1 MSSDRIVV
9 STRGLS
15 KSYVIEHR
23 PQDSTVA
30 EALFRLLAN
39 PFRSSAKEEVWSLRD
54 VSLDIREGQIVG
66 VVGRNGAGKSTLL
79 KLLSRITEPTRG
91 EARIAGRVGSLIE
104 VGTGF
109 QPELT
114 GRENIFLNGTI
125 LGMRRSEIAR
135 RFDQIV
141 DFSGIE
147 KYLDTPVKRY
157 SSGMYVRLAFAVAAH
172 LDTDILFVDEVLSV
186 GDAEFQ
192 KKCLGRLSDVA
203 EEGRTVMFVGHNMAT
218 LESLCTH
225 GILLDKGRLL
235 HAGTLKETVAEY
247 QQMIRPEHISQETV
261 VARRVDY
268 GSRYEHVRSADLVDE
283 SGNSTRCVTVG
294 EKLAIRVALEMPL
307 PLEGAVFVAWIDSSF
322 GNCVLTLK
330 TPRTG
335 GPMERL
341 HGKCE
346 VTCVVD
352 SIPLMPGEYVL
363 NFGLWKG
370 AGYIDLVDGNIT
382 FIVQNGDTFGDGWGA
397 HATGVCVAPSRW
409 RIERTVVREAAIA
422 PT

>member
-1 MSSDRIVV
+1 MSSEKIVV
-9 STRGLS
+9 SARGLS
-15 KSYVIEHR
+15 KSYIIEHKA
-23 PQDSTVA
+23 QVSTA
-30 EALFRLLAN
+30 TEALFRFLAN
-39 PFRSSAKEEVWSLRD
+39 PFRPSPKEEVWSLRD
-54 VSLDIREGQIVG
+54 ASFDIRKGQIVG

-114 GRENIFLNGTI
+114 GRENIFLNGAI

-135 RFDQIV
+135 CFDRIV
-141 DFSGIE
+141 DFSGVE

-203 EEGRTVMFVGHNMAT
+203 EEGRTVMFVGHNMDT

-247 QQMIRPEHISQETV
+247 KHMIRPDRIVSETV
-261 VARRVDY
+261 VAQRVDY
-268 GSRYEHVRSADLVDE
+268 GERYEHVRSADLIDE
-283 SGNSTRCVTVG
+283 SGKSTRQVMVGGPLTVRVT
-294 EKLAIRVALEMPL
+294 LDMPL
-307 PLEGAVFVAWIDSSF
+307 PMDGAVFVVWVDSSF
-322 GNCVLTLK
+322 GNCILTLK

-341 HGKCE
+341 RGKCE
-346 VTCVVD
+346 LTCTVD
-352 SIPLMPGEYVL
+352 HVPLMPGEYML

-382 FIVQNGDTFGDGWGA
+382 FVVQNNDAFGDGWGA

-409 RIERTVVREAAIA
+409 RVDSNARRKVEALQ
-422 PT
+422 P

>member
-9 STRGLS
+9 SARGLS
-15 KSYVIEHR
+15 KSYVIEHKAR
-23 PQDSTVA
+23 ETTA
-30 EALFRLLAN
+30 TEALFRLLAN
-39 PFRSSAKEEVWSLRD
+39 PFRKTAREEVWSLRD
-54 VSLDIREGQIVG
+54 VSFDIRKGQIVG

-79 KLLSRITEPTRG
+79 KLLSRITEPTSG

-125 LGMRRSEIAR
+125 LGMRRCEISR

-141 DFSGIE
+141 DFSGVE

-192 KKCLGRLSDVA
+192 RKCLGRLSDVA

-235 HAGTLKETVAEY
+235 HAGTLKETIAEY
-247 QQMIRPEHISQETV
+247 QQMIRPEHIPQETIV
-261 VARRVDY
+261 PQRVDY
-268 GSRYEHVRSADLVDE
+268 GSRYEHVRAADLLDD
-283 SGNSTRCVTVG
+283 SGCSTRRVAVG
-294 EKLAIRVALEMPL
+294 ERLTVRIWLDMPI
-307 PLEGAVFVAWIDSSF
+307 PLEGVVLVVWVDSSF
-322 GNCVLTLK
+322 GNCILTLK

-335 GPMERL
+335 RSFERL
-341 HGKCE
+341 HGKCAL
-346 VTCVVD
+346 TCVVD
-352 SIPLMPGEYVL
+352 SIPLMPGEYIL

-382 FIVQNGDTFGDGWGA
+382 FTVQNSDTFGDGWGA

-409 RIERTVVREAAIA
+409 RLDSPVRERAGSIQA
-422 PT
+422 

>member
-1 MSSDRIVV
+1 MSYKDIVV
-9 STRGLS
+9 SARGLS
-15 KSYVIEHR
+15 KAYTIEHKAR
-23 PQDSTVA
+23 EMIAA
-30 EALFRLLAN
+30 EALVRFLAN
-39 PFRSSAKEEVWSLRD
+39 PFRRRAREEVWSLRD
-54 VSLDIREGQIVG
+54 VSFDIRKGEIVG

-114 GRENIFLNGTI
+114 GRENIFLNGAI

-141 DFSGIE
+141 DFAGVE

-218 LESLCTH
+218 LESLCSH

-247 QQMIRPEHISQETV
+247 RQMIRPDHAANETV

-268 GSRYEHVRSADLVDE
+268 GSRYEHVRAADLVDRN
-283 SGNSTRCVTVG
+283 GHSTRLVSVGDPLTV
-294 EKLAIRVALEMPL
+294 RVSLEMPI
-307 PLEGAVFVAWIDSSF
+307 PLEGAVFVVWVDSSF
-322 GNCVLTLK
+322 GDCVLTLK
-330 TPRTG
+330 TPRNG

-341 HGKCE
+341 HGECE
-346 VTCVVD
+346 LTCTVD

-370 AGYIDLVDGNIT
+370 AGYIDLVDGDIT
-382 FIVQNGDTFGDGWGA
+382 FNVQNHDAFGDGWGA

-409 RIERTVVREAAIA
+409 RLDMGARQRARVLPA
-422 PT
+422 